1 MHRAVCLQPLRLL
14 YWCPWL
20 PWPGPGGLGSPGELE
35 LPGESCRT
43 LEGLRAWVRA
53 ELSPTEL
60 GVVGVPRPSLQMV
73 QVCVGGG
80 MSGGTRQPVEV
91 GTSPG
96 TAGGVIKTPVS
107 SRERH

>member
-1 MHRAVCLQPLRLL
+1 MHCAVSLQPLWLL
-14 YWCPWL
+14 HWCPWL
-20 PWPGPGGLGSPGELE
+20 PWPGPGGLE
-35 LPGESCRT
+35 LPGESCGS

-60 GVVGVPRPSLQMV
+60 GVVGAPRPSLQMV

-91 GTSPG
+91 GTGPG